1 MQHILPVSS
10 NVHTWDEGL
19 GHADVVVGHE
29 VHTEQVL
36 GVRVGVQLDTHLV
49 DQAHDALGNIVGGSG
64 LATEDAHAWHC
75 L

>member
-1 MQHILPVSS
+1 
-10 NVHTWDEGL
+10 
-19 GHADVVVGHE
+19 
-29 VHTEQVL
+29 
-36 GVRVGVQLDTHLV
+36 LV